1 MAELRYDKIVIIT
14 VELRVNSLLRPQL
27 LLVHP
32 GVLLLVFL
40 QVLVLI
46 PTRISPLVP
55 ESQFV
60 CVFFH

>member
-46 PTRISPLVP
+46 PTKISPLAP
-55 ESQFV
+55 ENEIV
-60 CVFFH
+60 GVFFY